1 MKLDKHS
8 LYDVVEYLPQRYYNR
23 FICVNKKCF
32 NIVEHHPNEVL
43 LHYKS
48 ITSSS
53 TIIQVEEQNY
63 LELPISQFDNYI
75 NQFELCL
82 KLKIL
87 KDQNETLS
95 FEELITPNVF
105 RHLLEIIISL
115 NVVTPKLCINLDDIG
130 FGELKIV
137 ITQSEEFAIDQLE
150 SVNIIKNNLVIL
162 KLFDWKLC
170 HFIQKERTNIHVVIE
185 PNNLIEL
192 YTNKINKEY
201 TSFNLISCYQ
211 EYHEQ
216 IDNKQIV
223 LNQSLFNDYE
233 YNSNDNIN
241 LLLSLYLPSLQ
252 SFNLPS
258 FSIVSLRTHN
268 PFIEC
273 SNLIELTIDIKHSH
287 LTQLHFNFSQFTSLS
302 KLCLFAHL
310 ENRSIKIPAQ
320 IRYLVLN
327 QFVRHLSNIIILH
340 NGQYIGKGLSYLNQ
354 LNCLEVVGISDDK
367 VDFPQSL
374 HSLKIQSVDIDVIS
388 TKNLTQLTK
397 LYIHGPK
404 ISELD
409 LPIPLCEL
417 TLIQCRKLQT
427 LNVYGKMRLIDKIEA
442 CPKVSFKKKID

>member
-23 FICVNKKCF
+23 FICINKKCF
-32 NIVEHHPNEVL
+32 NIVEHHPNEAF

-53 TIIQVEEQNY
+53 SILQIEEKNC

-95 FEELITPNVF
+95 FEEFITPNIF
-105 RHLLEIIISL
+105 RHLLEINIPL
-115 NVVTPKLCINLDDIG
+115 NVVTPNLCINLDDVG

-137 ITQSEEFAIDQLE
+137 MIQSEDIVGSQLE
-150 SVNIIKNNLVIL
+150 SVNIIKNNFVIL
-162 KLFDWKLC
+162 KLFDWNLC
-170 HFIQKERTNIHVVIE
+170 HFIQRERTNIRVIIE
-185 PNNLIEL
+185 PNNLNEL
-192 YTNKINKEY
+192 YSNNIDKEY
-201 TSFNLISCYQ
+201 TPFNLINWYQ
-211 EYHEQ
+211 KYHEQ
-216 IDNKQIV
+216 IDNKQFV

-233 YNSNDNIN
+233 YNSSDNID
-241 LLLSLYLPSLQ
+241 LLLSLYLPSLH

-258 FSIVSLRTHN
+258 FSIVSLRTYN

-273 SNLIELTIDIKHSH
+273 CNLVELSVDIKHSH
-287 LTQLHFNFSQFTSLS
+287 LTQIHFNFSQFTSLS

-327 QFVRHLSNIIILH
+327 QFVRHLSNIIILQ
-340 NGQYIGKGLSYLNQ
+340 NDQFIGKGLCCLNQ
-354 LNCLEVVGISDDK
+354 LKHLEIIGISDNK

-374 HSLKIQSVDIDVIS
+374 HSLKIQSVDINVIS

-427 LNVYGKMRLIDKIEA
+427 LNVYGKMRIIDKIEA
-442 CPKVSFKKKID
+442 CPKISLKKKIE